1 MHLVATLSSLPSS
14 GQPLTTALSSPVAPW
29 PHIFFQFS
37 SPPPSS
43 IKCHKQNMLYFGTCP
58 GASQAGTSPL
68 LWIIGRIAWTQTNN
82 FILKVKGLLPTV
94 ALAYR
99 LLLSR
104 PHAPDV
110 SHLKPFQDSLELYYN
125 VLCIFSAHEFS
136 RLLTE
141 SLP

>member
-1 MHLVATLSSLPSS
+1 
-14 GQPLTTALSSPVAPW
+14 
-29 PHIFFQFS
+29 
-37 SPPPSS
+37 
-43 IKCHKQNMLYFGTCP
+43 MLYFGTCP

-125 VLCIFSAHEFS
+125 VLCLFL
-136 RLLTE
+136 RLLWQFCHRELEGLAQIAVQGLLVQFGIYSHQGLTY
-141 SLP
+141 LG